1 MTAAVAWRAPVP
13 SDILP
18 LLGAVVIGGTA
29 AGFLAATP
37 LLFITTPIVAAGLA
51 AAAAVLA
58 RRTPEWSRAAEQVLA
73 QLPDGQARILLLDLL
88 RRAAAV
94 PLAAQAGPLVSAAC
108 EAARQLHGLEL
119 HLDAFAAQQ
128 NRLPDHS
135 PRWRDAFERCK
146 RGRDLLTQRLQEA
159 SLALSRW
166 QAAQGIG
173 VGESLGVLAREL
185 NEESRYQQE
194 AAREVEALLA

>member
-18 LLGAVVIGGTA
+18 LLGAVMIGGTA

-37 LLFITTPIVAAGLA
+37 VLFITTPIVAAGLA
-51 AAAAVLA
+51 VAAALA
-58 RRTPEWSRAAEQVLA
+58 RRAPEWSRAAEQVLA
-73 QLPDGQARILLLDLL
+73 QLPDGHARILLLDLL

-94 PLAAQAGPLVSAAC
+94 PPAAQAGPLVSAGC
-108 EAARQLHGLEL
+108 EAARQLYGLEL

-128 NRLPDHS
+128 NTLPDHS

-159 SLALSRW
+159 SAALSRW

-194 AAREVEALLA
+194 AAHEVEALLA

>member
-18 LLGAVVIGGTA
+18 LLGAVVIGGIA

-37 LLFITTPIVAAGLA
+37 VLFITTPIVAAGL

-58 RRTPEWSRAAEQVLA
+58 RRTPEWSRAAQQALA

-94 PLAAQAGPLVSAAC
+94 PPAAQAGPLVSAAS
-108 EAARQLHGLEL
+108 EAARQLYSLEL

-128 NRLPDHS
+128 NTLLDHS
-135 PRWRDAFERCK
+135 PRWHDAFERCK

-159 SLALSRW
+159 SAALSRW
-166 QAAQGIG
+166 QAAQGTG
-173 VGESLGVLAREL
+173 VGESLGVLARDL

-194 AAREVEALLA
+194 AAHEVEALLA

>member
-37 LLFITTPIVAAGLA
+37 VLFITTPIVAAGL

-58 RRTPEWSRAAEQVLA
+58 RRTPEWSRAAERILA

-94 PLAAQAGPLVSAAC
+94 PPAAQAGPLVSAAG

-128 NRLPDHS
+128 NTLPDHS

-159 SLALSRW
+159 SAALSRW

-173 VGESLGVLAREL
+173 VGETLGVLAREL
-185 NEESRYQQE
+185 NEESRYQQD
-194 AAREVEALLA
+194 AAHEVEALLA

>member
-51 AAAAVLA
+51 AVAAVLA

-119 HLDAFAAQQ
+119 HLAFAAQQ
-128 NRLPDHS
+128 DRLPDHS

-194 AAREVEALLA
+194 AAHEVEALLA

>member
-37 LLFITTPIVAAGLA
+37 LLFITTPIVAAGL

-146 RGRDLLTQRLQEA
+146 RGSDLLTQRLQEA

>member
-13 SDILP
+13 TDILP
-18 LLGAVVIGGTA
+18 LLGAVVIGGTV

-37 LLFITTPIVAAGLA
+37 VLFITTPIVAAGLA
-51 AAAAVLA
+51 AAAALA

-73 QLPDGQARILLLDLL
+73 HLPDGQARILLLDVL
-88 RRAAAV
+88 RRAVAV
-94 PLAAQAGPLVSAAC
+94 PPAAQAGPLVSAAC

-119 HLDAFAAQQ
+119 HLDAF
-128 NRLPDHS
+128 
-135 PRWRDAFERCK
+135 ERCK

-159 SLALSRW
+159 SVALSRW

-194 AAREVEALLA
+194 AAHEVEALLA

>member
-18 LLGAVVIGGTA
+18 LLGAVVIGGTV

-51 AAAAVLA
+51 AAAALA
-58 RRTPEWSRAAEQVLA
+58 RRTPEWSRAAGRVLA

-128 NRLPDHS
+128 NTLPDHS

-159 SLALSRW
+159 SAALSRW

-173 VGESLGVLAREL
+173 VGESLGLLAREL

-194 AAREVEALLA
+194 AAHEVEALLA

>member
-13 SDILP
+13 SGILP

-58 RRTPEWSRAAEQVLA
+58 RRTPEWSRAAEQVFD

-128 NRLPDHS
+128 NRLPDPS

-194 AAREVEALLA
+194 AAHEVEALLA